1 MRRRTS
7 LVIAGVMAAAM
18 LAAPTMAAADRVMSL
33 SASKFDFS
41 AQPGQDGTGEVTVIN
56 EGSEALTVRV
66 YAADQV
72 ISEDGTASYVVPAL
86 DSNPLSSPASWV
98 TFELPEDAKSTGN
111 IPYVEIEPG
120 GRVPVKFDVVI
131 PEAAT
136 PGDRQA
142 VLFFEMFTPGA
153 PEGGTARVNARL
165 GARIQTR
172 VKGELVEKLDVRPFV
187 LPAFVVG
194 SLPAYS
200 FSVRN
205 EGNTDQQVS
214 VRMLVLDRSESE
226 KSASEVLTNTPV
238 YASSTVTREGVL
250 QLPKSSIGPTRV
262 RLVASYTG
270 EAGIAKSIEKDRTLW
285 VFPLWLIIAIGAL
298 LVLLLLSGVWMASRR
313 AAQRGARRRAGV
325 RGPRER
331 YDVEVP
337 DEPENG

>member
-1 MRRRTS
+1 MRRWT
-7 LVIAGVMAAAM
+7 LLAIVVVMAATM
-18 LAAPTMAAADRVMSL
+18 LASPTPAMADRVMSL

-41 AQPGQDGTGEVTVIN
+41 AEPGQDGTGEVTVIN
-56 EGSEALTVRV
+56 DGSEALTVRV

-72 ISEDGTASYVVPAL
+72 IAEDGSASYVTPSL
-86 DSNPLSSPASWV
+86 DVNPLSSPASWV
-98 TFELPEDAKSTGN
+98 TFELPADAKSTGN
-111 IPYVEIEPG
+111 IPYVELKPG

-142 VLFFEMFTPGA
+142 VLFFEMFTPGT

-172 VKGELVEKLDVRPFV
+172 VKGELVEKLDVRPFT

-214 VRMLVLDRSESE
+214 AELLVLDRSESE
-226 KSASEVLTNTPV
+226 KSASEVLTNTTV
-238 YASSTVTREGVL
+238 YASTVLSREGVL
-250 QLPKSSIGPTRV
+250 QLPASSIGPTSV

-285 VFPLWLIIAIGAL
+285 VFPLWLVITIGAL

-313 AAQRGARRRAGV
+313 AAQRSARRRADV
-325 RGPRER
+325 RGSRAR
-331 YDVEVP
+331 SVESS
-337 DEPENG
+337 DETESD